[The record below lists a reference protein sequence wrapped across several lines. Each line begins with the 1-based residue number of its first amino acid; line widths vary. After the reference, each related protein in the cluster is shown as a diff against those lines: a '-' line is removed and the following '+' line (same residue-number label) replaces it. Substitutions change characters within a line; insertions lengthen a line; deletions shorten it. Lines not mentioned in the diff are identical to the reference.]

1 MLYLKDLHIGD
12 RFISR
17 EYEMTA
23 EEIKNLPLNMIHRFF
38 IWMKSKQA
46 GILFFKVWPQV
57 AGTPLQLPCVYGQSA
72 FR

>member
-23 EEIKNLPLNMIHRFF
+23 EEIKICHS
-38 IWMKSKQA
+38 I
-46 GILFFKVWPQV
+46 
-57 AGTPLQLPCVYGQSA
+57 
-72 FR
+72 